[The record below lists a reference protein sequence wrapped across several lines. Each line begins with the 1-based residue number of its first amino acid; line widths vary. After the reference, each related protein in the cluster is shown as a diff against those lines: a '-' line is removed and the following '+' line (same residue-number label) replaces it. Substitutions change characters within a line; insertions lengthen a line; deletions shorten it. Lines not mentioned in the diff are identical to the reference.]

1 PIVPQIRDYFEPRMS
16 NSAAAAGGTRW
27 STGRWKSD
35 SPEAVSF
42 KTIIDGLEEV
52 IFKNYPFS
60 VPAFY
65 ALVVRCWVE
74 VGPGTEHLA

>member
-1 PIVPQIRDYFEPRMS
+1 M
-16 NSAAAAGGTRW
+16 A
-27 STGRWKSD
+27 
-35 SPEAVSF
+35 
-42 KTIIDGLEEV
+42 EV

-74 VGPGTEHLA
+74 VGPGTEHLAGKRRSFGLGLPCEP